1 MGTLGLVS
9 MMALYVAAGF
19 PLVWYLWETLND
31 VLSGQFDGL
40 RLLVAL
46 AASLLLLGL
55 LILLARSVQ
64 RWDRMDE
71 D

>member
-1 MGTLGLVS
+1 MGTPGLVGI
-9 MMALYVAAGF
+9 MGVYVVAGF
-19 PLVWYLWETLND
+19 PLVWYLWETLNE

-40 RLLVAL
+40 RLLGAI
-46 AASLLLLGL
+46 AAAPLLLGL
-55 LILLARSVQ
+55 LILLARAVQ

>member
-64 RWDRMDE
+64 RWDRTDG

>member
-31 VLSGQFDGL
+31 VRSGQFDGL
-40 RLLVAL
+40 RLIVAL

-64 RWDRMDE
+64 RWDRTDG